1 MPVWQPSIPQR
12 LQPHLLSWVGYDFT
26 STEAVH
32 HGVPSMGVTVVLSLA
47 EPIDCG
53 WLDGGERQL
62 LDVLASGLHTAPAL
76 IQSRGRQQGLELSIH
91 PLSARRL
98 RGLPAGALAGL
109 MVDVTDL
116 QWPPQLLDQLRQSTW
131 LGRFQLLAAFLTKRL
146 EQHPHTPR
154 ADMVDALARIHQTLG
169 TIPIADLARDVGL
182 SRRRLSSLFN
192 LETGLSPKQV
202 ARIARFE
209 HAKKL
214 VQSGALPSDIA
225 AAAGYSDQA
234 HLSREWRSMTGWTLR
249 QSRADFPLLLDAQS
263 LQG

>member
-62 LDVLASGLHTAPAL
+62 LDVLVSGLHTAPAL

-98 RGLPAGALAGL
+98 LGLPAGALAGL

-116 QWPPQLLDQLRQSTW
+116 QWPPHLLDQLRQST
-131 LGRFQLLAAFLTKRL
+131 
-146 EQHPHTPR
+146 
-154 ADMVDALARIHQTLG
+154 
-169 TIPIADLARDVGL
+169 
-182 SRRRLSSLFN
+182 
-192 LETGLSPKQV
+192 
-202 ARIARFE
+202 
-209 HAKKL
+209 
-214 VQSGALPSDIA
+214 
-225 AAAGYSDQA
+225 
-234 HLSREWRSMTGWTLR
+234 
-249 QSRADFPLLLDAQS
+249 
-263 LQG
+263 